1 MRITDIITGLAF
13 VQAHVGLYRLDRG
26 LRDGINVP
34 IEQLQSNVQM
44 LSRSAQAVTITNQ
57 IKQLKAQATQFQK
70 QHLNAQHAQLMVQ
83 VGQLNLQLQ
92 QLTVERQRLEIEV
105 KKEKRLEQENRIMR
119 LFIDLYDQAQTFR
132 QQGQYLD
139 FLVVILAVFRIYR
152 QIYNDLDDPK
162 NRLQVS
168 DLKGKLFDQIKD
180 VFETPVKYQS
190 LLGSYTSALQV
201 PISVTS
207 KGRQWIAES
216 SAAFEVVKSFRTP
229 IPESQWPQRLGE
241 VDSQLARLQQI
252 YSQAAPIREEYLG
265 LSTDADL
272 RELFFPLYGESI
284 NALAAGITPTWA
296 EWVRAVET
304 QAGTYLENLYQSF
317 QDDPKTIESAQQQL
331 PLAAQEVQKWI
342 TAYKVACAVSGLKQT
357 LPVYQ
362 VRFNELRRQFAE
374 QITQSTSADVQ
385 ATLKRSLSGRTL
397 ALILQMDFRS
407 FQGYS
412 QSIKTVNNKRYLQ
425 AAAQHLASV
434 NGPAVGVSVDF
445 LQQVFALDQQVSSFA
460 SEISGK
466 LQKDQ
471 QLLNKAVESDA
482 GFQNLSSQIRI
493 ELGADL
499 SAEIERRVVAYQA
512 ELVKKFSLSGAKGK
526 EMNRRRYIVEA
537 AVDAYSQAHAV
548 PLGTLPDL
556 TQLPML
562 PPNLN

>member
-105 KKEKRLEQENRIMR
+105 KKEQRLEQENRIMR

-342 TAYKVACAVSGLKQT
+342 TAYKIACAVSGLKQT

-537 AVDAYSQAHAV
+537 AVDVYSQAHAV

-562 PPNLN
+562 PPSLN

>member
-241 VDSQLARLQQI
+241 ADSQLARLQQI
-252 YSQAAPIREEYLG
+252 YSQAAPIRDEYLG

-342 TAYKVACAVSGLKQT
+342 TAYKIACAVSGLKQT

-562 PPNLN
+562 PPSLN

>member
-252 YSQAAPIREEYLG
+252 YSQAAPIRDEYLG

-342 TAYKVACAVSGLKQT
+342 TAYKIACAVSGLKQT

>member
-252 YSQAAPIREEYLG
+252 YSQAAPIRDEYLG

-342 TAYKVACAVSGLKQT
+342 TAYKIACAVSGLKQT

-374 QITQSTSADVQ
+374 QITQSTSADAQ

>member
-105 KKEKRLEQENRIMR
+105 KKEQRLEQENRIMR

-252 YSQAAPIREEYLG
+252 YSQAAPIRDEYLG

-342 TAYKVACAVSGLKQT
+342 TAYKIACAVSGLKQT

-374 QITQSTSADVQ
+374 QITQSTSADAQ

>member
-252 YSQAAPIREEYLG
+252 YSQAAPIRDEYLG

-342 TAYKVACAVSGLKQT
+342 TAYKIACAVSGLKQT

-562 PPNLN
+562 PPSLN